1 MNVVYLTDAEYA
13 DMVAKRNGR
22 VGVVPVTGTATA

>member
-13 DMVAKRNGR
+13 EMVKKRGGR
-22 VGVVPVTGTATA
+22 VGVPPSTGTH